1 MAIPKCRRCG
11 TPLASFSEKDRY
23 EGFCYDCYKYE
34 EGKRAETV
42 VLVLFAFATLVILL
56 FITRAAGYF

>member
-11 TPLASFSEKDRY
+11 TRLASFSEKDRY
-23 EGFCYDCYKYE
+23 EGFCYDCYKYD

-42 VLVLFAFATLVILL
+42 ILVLFAFVTLVLLL
-56 FITRAAGYF
+56 FITGATGYF